1 MEKEN
6 KKYVYIAL
14 IYIPSAVGRFVKFW
28 TRYDYSHVTF
38 SFDEKL
44 ENCHAFSRVKEH
56 TPFVGGYVNEKKS
69 YYTSGNDIAIDT
81 IIYKIPVT
89 DDEYENIKEYIK
101 QIADDKEY
109 LYNMY
114 SMCTLAV
121 LKGFRIYKAM
131 HCTEF
136 IAQILMRISAVKM
149 SKKWYKYLPK
159 DFDNDLKEYMIYKGF
174 LDTKN
179 AKRDEND
186 FFFKTVDKK
195 EYRKKS
201 RYNFKE
207 LVYRLIFKKCSPKF
221 DYKKAKFI
229 DGD

>member
-1 MEKEN
+1 MEKEI
-6 KKYVYIAL
+6 KKYVYVAL
-14 IYIPSAVGRFVKFW
+14 IYIPSSVGRFVKFW

-38 SFDEKL
+38 SFDENL
-44 ENCHAFSRVKEH
+44 ESCHAFSRIKEH

-69 YYTSGNDIAIDT
+69 YYTSGNDIDINT

-89 DDEYENIKEYIK
+89 DVEYEDITEYIR
-101 QIADDKEY
+101 QIANDDEY

-159 DFDNDLKEYMIYKGF
+159 DFDNDLKEYMIYKGI

-186 FFFKTVDKK
+186 FFFKPVDKK
-195 EYRKKS
+195 EYKKKS

-207 LVYRLIFKKCSPKF
+207 LIYRLIFKKCSPNY